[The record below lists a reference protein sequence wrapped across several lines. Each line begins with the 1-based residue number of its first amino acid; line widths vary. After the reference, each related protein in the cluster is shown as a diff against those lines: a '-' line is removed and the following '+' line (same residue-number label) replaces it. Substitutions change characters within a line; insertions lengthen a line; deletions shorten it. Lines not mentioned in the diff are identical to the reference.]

1 MGIDLFYNILDRK
14 SKYILDNLKEF
25 KNHFYLA
32 GGTGLALQIG
42 HRKSDDFDFFTH
54 KEFSEINVHKLINN
68 NFCSTPDIVKINY
81 LQNEKDTITVLIN
94 NKIKISFFSLPYE
107 NYLPLIETKYFN
119 LADAREIGV
128 MKLISL
134 LRAAYRDYVDL
145 YFILKKYPLAEIIS
159 LAQKKHP
166 EIDIEI
172 YLKSLVSFDDIEIMP
187 LKFIKPNVVSHK
199 QIFNYLKKCTEEFL
213 ISHKKKERDSIE

>member
-1 MGIDLFYNILDRK
+1 MEIDLFYNILDSK
-14 SKYILDNLKEF
+14 SKTILENLKEF
-25 KNHFYLA
+25 KKHFYLA

-54 KEFSEINVHKLINN
+54 KDFSEINVHKIINE
-68 NFCSTPDIVKINY
+68 NFRSNVINY
-81 LQNEKDTITVLIN
+81 LQVEKDTLTVLMN
-94 NKIKISFFSLPYE
+94 DKIKISFFSLSYQ

-119 LADAREIGV
+119 LADEREIGV

-145 YFILKKYPLAEIIS
+145 YFILKKYSLEQIIS

-187 LKFIKPNVVSHK
+187 LKFTKGNKVSHK
-199 QIFNYLKKCTEEFL
+199 QVFNYIKKCTEEFL
-213 ISHKKKERDSIE
+213 ISHK

>member
-1 MGIDLFYNILDRK
+1 MEIDLFYNILDSK
-14 SKYILDNLKEF
+14 SKYILENLKEF
-25 KNHFYLA
+25 KKHFYLA
-32 GGTGLALQIG
+32 GGTGLALLMG

-54 KEFSEINVHKLINN
+54 KEFNEINIHKFINE
-68 NFCSTPDIVKINY
+68 NFHSNVINY

-94 NKIKISFFSLPYE
+94 DKIKLSFFSLSYQ

-119 LADAREIGV
+119 LADEREIGV

-187 LKFIKPNVVSHK
+187 LKFTKGNKVSHK
-199 QIFNYLKKCTEEFL
+199 QVFNYIKKCTEEFL
-213 ISHKKKERDSIE
+213 ISHK

>member
-1 MGIDLFYNILDRK
+1 MEIDLFYNILDSKR
-14 SKYILDNLKEF
+14 KYILENLKEF
-25 KNHFYLA
+25 KKHFYLA
-32 GGTGLALQIG
+32 GGTGLALLMG

-54 KEFSEINVHKLINN
+54 KEFNEIIIHKFINENFHSNV
-68 NFCSTPDIVKINY
+68 INY

-94 NKIKISFFSLPYE
+94 NKIKLSFFSLSYQ

-119 LADAREIGV
+119 LADEREIGV

-159 LAQKKHP
+159 LAQKKRP

-172 YLKSLVSFDDIEIMP
+172 YLKSLVSFDDIEIMS
-187 LKFIKPNVVSHK
+187 LKFTKGNKVSHK
-199 QIFNYLKKCTEEFL
+199 QVFNYIKKCTEEFL
-213 ISHKKKERDSIE
+213 ISHK